1 MKSVALFTEEID
13 DLERAVAE
21 LQKQCQGFDFQQHSA
36 GLLFA
41 HPDTDLEELMSLL
54 TEAFAI
60 PIMGVTAS
68 FIFTMGGVKREGI
81 SLHFFS
87 ADDCRFAVDSTG
99 ELEPEHVKEAMGQ
112 VYHNLVNQLGEKPK
126 LLLTYGNPSLD
137 MAGDDFVDTLD
148 TLSEGVP
155 VYGAMASDDFAV
167 EDCRFVC
174 NGHVFQYGAA
184 VIAISGNIQ
193 PVMSSGFHVDTAID
207 YEGIVTRAEGNQV
220 LELDGVPFVEALT
233 KAGVVFNFDNA
244 QDYLNTPFKIS
255 FETEAGEEIQCLRH
269 LFCVDKK
276 KGTAKFFGK
285 IPVGA
290 KLQVG
295 ILDAEGIHDSV
306 ASVVHDCLEGI
317 AKNNP
322 QSYHTLMVTSC
333 ASRLMSYTN
342 AIHDESIAYVDRI
355 PDGMEMSGLY
365 AYGEACPIK
374 TKTSSKGR
382 NAFHNTTFSLLVM

>member
-1 MKSVALFTEEID
+1 MKSVVLFTEEID

-60 PIMGVTAS
+60 PIIGVTAS
-68 FIFTMGGVKREGI
+68 FIFTMKGVKREGI
-81 SLHFFS
+81 SLHFFT

-112 VYHNLVNQLGEKPK
+112 IYHNLVNQLGEKPK
-126 LLLTYGNPSLD
+126 LFLTYGNPSLD

-207 YEGIVTRAEGNQV
+207 
-220 LELDGVPFVEALT
+220 
-233 KAGVVFNFDNA
+233 
-244 QDYLNTPFKIS
+244 
-255 FETEAGEEIQCLRH
+255 
-269 LFCVDKK
+269 
-276 KGTAKFFGK
+276 
-285 IPVGA
+285 
-290 KLQVG
+290 
-295 ILDAEGIHDSV
+295 
-306 ASVVHDCLEGI
+306 
-317 AKNNP
+317 
-322 QSYHTLMVTSC
+322 
-333 ASRLMSYTN
+333 
-342 AIHDESIAYVDRI
+342 
-355 PDGMEMSGLY
+355 
-365 AYGEACPIK
+365 
-374 TKTSSKGR
+374 
-382 NAFHNTTFSLLVM
+382 

>member
-60 PIMGVTAS
+60 PIIGVTAS
-68 FIFTMGGVKREGI
+68 FIFTMEGVKREGI

-148 TLSEGVP
+148 TLSEG
-155 VYGAMASDDFAV
+155 GTSIW
-167 EDCRFVC
+167 R
-174 NGHVFQYGAA
+174 H
-184 VIAISGNIQ
+184 
-193 PVMSSGFHVDTAID
+193 
-207 YEGIVTRAEGNQV
+207 GIR
-220 LELDGVPFVEALT
+220 
-233 KAGVVFNFDNA
+233 
-244 QDYLNTPFKIS
+244 
-255 FETEAGEEIQCLRH
+255 
-269 LFCVDKK
+269 
-276 KGTAKFFGK
+276 
-285 IPVGA
+285 
-290 KLQVG
+290 
-295 ILDAEGIHDSV
+295 
-306 ASVVHDCLEGI
+306 
-317 AKNNP
+317 
-322 QSYHTLMVTSC
+322 
-333 ASRLMSYTN
+333 
-342 AIHDESIAYVDRI
+342 
-355 PDGMEMSGLY
+355 
-365 AYGEACPIK
+365 
-374 TKTSSKGR
+374 
-382 NAFHNTTFSLLVM
+382 